1 MSLIKKPYE
10 LSVWKEEF
18 LKDGSKYESKGA
30 IIGGD
35 TMSYLGK
42 ATNIVLKREIKGTN
56 TLTFQMPT
64 KFFDS
69 EKGDYVKNE
78 FIDEL
83 YNERKIKLEYDGT
96 WYEFYIKKIQEDKK
110 FKAIMKQ
117 FTCEDSFID
126 ELSRTGY
133 EVEFD
138 ETLNNSVEE
147 SGVFMI
153 DILENSVWDYTPQY
167 NIGDFTEFNEER
179 FYKIPLSLFGGS
191 ISAYPLNLVVQN
203 EDFNVESDYYKKV
216 VKEKGKFNFG
226 EENLIT
232 NPIKDE
238 SRKMEYGDDLA
249 RVKELFWDN
258 YYKDNGRALLSS
270 NNKKNLSGDYIYVP
284 VSDLSPIQGSIFTSA
299 TKAVEEPAFYGTYL
313 ENNSI
318 YALQP
323 TSTNPTDLIQF
334 MFFEDG
340 DSVMIDEVNVI
351 SDNRYHYVIPIE
363 EWNAL
368 LKIKL
373 GNKKGLIHWITPAL
387 SDDVDIKYIVHHDNI
402 NNVYYTVNVTPQSST
417 IDNFYWYPVYSE
429 GYLTEIGGKEVA
441 EARKISVTDRTELN
455 LGTVVTDDLDSS
467 QSKESAYVTVYNNRS
482 SEFNELY
489 DNTEDFPIEDND
501 EYRVVSKLQ
510 TRQILPTLADNLITN
525 GTEISDT
532 NGWEARIQNNNDDSL
547 GDGFASYTK
556 LMELEVKTTVNNKDT
571 SGNIDV
577 TSESY
582 LPTGDEEDKSVSDYY
597 LEILSPY
604 IDICSDLSVEG
615 STQVDYC
622 LNFGLSSNDKKIEKG
637 KIYAIRIKTG
647 NWFTN
652 QYTYHFYNIENSES
666 DSADLTDFVSK
677 DSKIS
682 EKNGII
688 ITDTSIQKA
697 IDEDYE
703 TLKKEISKYRLGLV
717 SWGVKI
723 NEELEAD
730 LEVAKAATSKKTITK
745 TYYEIKAD
753 TESGITLTW
762 NNEALWSGF
771 SKYLKKQVFTLPALE
786 ADMKKFN
793 WTAFVSCNISY
804 DGEITD
810 EFLTSSDIKYA
821 MAACANTDTYTSLWS
836 ASDIITDDMVAT
848 LLSGFTSQN
857 QLFSMS
863 YNNDLDKIVIGE
875 GSVNLNGNY
884 ILSGTEND
892 DNADNFISFKDLFE
906 KINTSDLLK
915 FIPDRNVIENK
926 DDSSFLTQ
934 PLYRKIT
941 STSETIVECDD
952 GTIDTKK
959 SITWGWSENSETNS
973 IEDNTFLLFK
983 AKSTIENPY
992 VGIKVE
998 SGPVEAKFKNVYLE
1012 GYSDIE
1018 RQGIK
1023 IEPIVPLSSYTGTDG
1038 LIEEEAYEL
1047 VSGMT
1052 IKIFQINA
1060 DNFSSDYLSSI
1071 GYNEENGT
1079 IDPPST
1085 SPIADRQVGE
1095 LKDGDLLTSTAYQ
1108 TLTTSATVPC
1118 MFNGVET
1125 GSDGK
1130 TRGYV
1135 LFVDDLYYGF
1145 FWLESTKED
1154 SDDQQEDNEEG
1165 GEEE

>member
-10 LSVWKEEF
+10 LSVWTEKF
-18 LKDGSKYESKGA
+18 LEDGSRYESKGA

-42 ATNIVLKREIKGTN
+42 ATNVVLKREVKGTN

-83 YNERKIKLEYDGT
+83 YNERKIKLNYDGT

-110 FKAIMKQ
+110 FKAIMKSY
-117 FTCEDSFID
+117 TCEDSFID

-179 FYKIPLSLFGGS
+179 FYKIPLKLFGDS
-191 ISAYPLNLVVQN
+191 ITAYPLNLIVEN
-203 EDFNVESDYYKKV
+203 EDFNPESDYYKKIV
-216 VKEKGKFNFG
+216 EEKGEFNLG
-226 EENLIT
+226 KENLVT

-258 YYKDNGRALLSS
+258 YYKDNGRALLNDS
-270 NNKKNLSGDYIYVP
+270 NKVGLTGDYIYVP

-299 TKAVEEPAFYGTYL
+299 TKAVEEPALYGTYL

-334 MFFEDG
+334 MFFKDG
-340 DSVMIDEVNVI
+340 DPVMIDEVNVI

-363 EWNAL
+363 EWNSL
-368 LKIKL
+368 LEKKL
-373 GNKKGLIHWITPAL
+373 KDKVGLIHWITPDL
-387 SDDVDIKYIVHHDNI
+387 SDDVDIKYIVHHDEAKG
-402 NNVYYTVNVTPQSST
+402 VYYTVNVTPQSST
-417 IDNFYWYPVYSE
+417 IDNFHWYPVYSE
-429 GYLTEIGGKEVA
+429 GYLTEIGGREVA

-455 LGTVVTDDLDSS
+455 LGTIVTDDLDTS
-467 QSKESAYVTVYNNRS
+467 QSKESVYVTIYNNRS
-482 SEFNELY
+482 SEFNGLY
-489 DNTEDFPIEDND
+489 DNTEDFPIEEDD

-510 TRQILPTLADNLITN
+510 TRQVLPTLADNLITN

-532 NGWEARIQNNNDDSL
+532 NGWEARVQNNNDDLL

-556 LMELEVKTTVNNKDT
+556 LMELEVKTTVNSTDST
-571 SGNIDV
+571 DNIDV
-577 TSESY
+577 SSESY
-582 LPTGDEEDKSVSDYY
+582 LPTGDEEDKKVSDYY

-622 LNFGLSSNDKKIEKG
+622 LNFGLSSNEKKIEKG

-666 DSADLTDFVSK
+666 DSADLVDFTSK
-677 DSKIS
+677 DSKVS
-682 EKNGII
+682 EKGGII
-688 ITDTSIQKA
+688 ITDTTIQKA
-697 IDEDYE
+697 IDDDYE
-703 TLKKEISKYRLGLV
+703 TLSGEISKYRLGLV
-717 SWGVKI
+717 SWGTKI
-723 NEELEAD
+723 NEELKAD
-730 LEVAKAATSKKTITK
+730 LEIAKAATGEKTITK
-745 TYYEIKAD
+745 TYYEIKVD
-753 TESGITLTW
+753 SEKTITLIW

-771 SKYLKKQVFTLPALE
+771 ADYLKKQTFTLPALE
-786 ADMKKFN
+786 GDTQKFN
-793 WTAFVSCNISY
+793 WSVFVSCNIYY

-821 MAACANTDTYTSLWS
+821 MASCADTDIYTSLWS
-836 ASDIITDDMVAT
+836 ASDIITDDMATT
-848 LLSGFTSQN
+848 LLSGFVTQN

-884 ILSGTEND
+884 TLSGID
-892 DNADNFISFKDLFE
+892 DNDNTDNFINFSDLFE
-906 KINTSDLLK
+906 KIQKSDLLR
-915 FIPDRNVIENK
+915 FVPNESEITDESN
-926 DDSSFLTQ
+926 FLTQ
-934 PLYRKIT
+934 PLYRKIV
-941 STSETIVECDD
+941 STSETIIECDD
-952 GTIDTKK
+952 GKTDTKNN
-959 SITWGWSENSETNS
+959 ITWGWTTEKGNSNT
-973 IEDNTFLLFK
+973 IEDNAFLLFK

-992 VGIKVE
+992 VGIRVE
-998 SGPVEAKFKNVYLE
+998 SSPVEASFKDVYLE

-1047 VSGMT
+1047 VSNLT
-1052 IKIFQINA
+1052 IKLFQINS
-1060 DNFSSDYLSSI
+1060 DNFSEEYLTSI
-1071 GYNEENGT
+1071 GYNEEDGT
-1079 IDPPST
+1079 IDPPAT
-1085 SPIADRQVGE
+1085 SVIADRQVGE

-1108 TLTTSATVPC
+1108 TLTSSATVPC
-1118 MFNGVET
+1118 MFNGVEV
-1125 GSDGK
+1125 GSGGK
-1130 TRGYV
+1130 TRGYA
-1135 LFVDDLYYGF
+1135 LFVNDLYYGF
-1145 FWLESTKED
+1145 FWLESISGGT
-1154 SDDQQEDNEEG
+1154 DDDEEE